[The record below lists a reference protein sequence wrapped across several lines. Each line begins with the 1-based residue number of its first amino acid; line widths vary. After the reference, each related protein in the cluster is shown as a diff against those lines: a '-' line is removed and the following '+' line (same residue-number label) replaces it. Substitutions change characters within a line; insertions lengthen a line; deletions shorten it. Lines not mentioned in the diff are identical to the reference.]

1 MPLGE
6 FIINFPSQGMSQ
18 VVGLSLKARRK
29 LGVLGNGKTQYA
41 LMTKN
46 YTSAGR

>member
-6 FIINFPSQGMSQ
+6 FIINFPSRGMSQ
-18 VVGLSLKARRK
+18 VISLSLMAGKK
-29 LGVLGNGKTQYA
+29 SGVLGNGKTQYA
-41 LMTKN
+41 LKTKN